1 MQKAVRSRN
10 NLASATLS
18 QATRSVE
25 YATLTLASQHYR
37 PTELSMTP
45 TFVQRGPIGSR
56 AFGPVPSK
64 AFRVQGLRP
73 CPLQLD
79 WSHVASPSARRSSQD
94 SRACIAAFGSGSSGS
109 RFAVPYALTS
119 RDRSTNLTF
128 DSREPPILVS

>member
-1 MQKAVRSRN
+1 MFQGTERYKN

-56 AFGPVPSK
+56 AFGPGPSR

-79 WSHVASPSARRSSQD
+79 QSHVGSLTLAERPQDPRRVLPVATLLAGAPGPASRS
-94 SRACIAAFGSGSSGS
+94 
-109 RFAVPYALTS
+109 PTL
-119 RDRSTNLTF
+119 
-128 DSREPPILVS
+128 